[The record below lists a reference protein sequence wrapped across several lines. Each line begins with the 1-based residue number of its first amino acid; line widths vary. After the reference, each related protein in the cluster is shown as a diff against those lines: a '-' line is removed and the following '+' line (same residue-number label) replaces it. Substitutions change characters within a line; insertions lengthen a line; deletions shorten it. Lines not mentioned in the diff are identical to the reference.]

1 MTNNP
6 RQIELQIK
14 AFNKALA
21 RADKAGK
28 ISNEAYELISD
39 LIDYDR
45 MTKSGYAKAGTKY
58 LESMTP
64 TELLAYSSDI
74 QEAKDVLELETME
87 YKLDVQG
94 IIDVAKDPVS
104 LLWKYQDYLKSK
116 GMPFD
121 SDLIKMVAVGLTKK
135 VTWKNLIHQMQKY
148 LVNENYGLSD
158 AVQWFN
164 EKEGL
169 Q

>member
-1 MTNNP
+1 MANNP

-45 MTKSGYAKAGTKY
+45 MTKSGFAKAGTKY
-58 LESMTP
+58 LESMSP
-64 TELLAYSSDI
+64 KELLAYSSDI

-104 LLWKYQDYLKSK
+104 LLWKYQDYLKYK

-121 SDLIKMVAVGLTKK
+121 SDLIKMYEKGLTKK
-135 VTWKNLIHQMQKY
+135 VTWKDLVHQMQKY
-148 LVNENYGLSD
+148 LVDENYGLSD

>member
-1 MTNNP
+1 MANNP

-14 AFNKALA
+14 AFNKAFA
-21 RADKAGK
+21 RADKAGR
-28 ISNEAYELISD
+28 ISNEAYELITD

-58 LESMTP
+58 LESMSP
-64 TELLAYSSDI
+64 KELLAYSSDI

-87 YKLDVQG
+87 YKLDVKG
-94 IIDVAKDPVS
+94 IIDGAKDPVS
-104 LLWKYQDYLKSK
+104 LLWKYQDYLKTK

-121 SDLIKMVAVGLTKK
+121 SDLIKMVADGLSKK
-135 VTWKNLIHQMQKY
+135 VTWKDLIHQMQKY
-148 LVNENYGLSD
+148 LVDENYGLSD
-158 AVQWFN
+158 AIQWFN